1 MVRREKINAVGD
13 ISEDPDLISA
23 EDFDLWLKIARVSEK
38 FKLIPQTLGY
48 YWVGGGNISSKH
60 QSLKVFAALER
71 HYATEISELGFSQ
84 GIYWMNYHKGMCCY
98 YQGEY
103 ESAKKYLGLLSG
115 SNAPL
120 SNKIKSG
127 LKVWWM
133 KFI

>member
-60 QSLKVFAALER
+60 QSLRVFTALEKK
-71 HYATEISELGFSQ
+71 YANEISKLGFPK

-98 YQGEY
+98 YQKEY
-103 ESAKKYLGLLSG
+103 ESAKKYLGLISIR
-115 SNAPL
+115 NAPL
-120 SNKIKSG
+120 SISIKSFQ
-127 LKVWWM
+127 KM
-133 KFI
+133 Y